1 MSLSEWFPTR
11 SMRALCLG
19 AALFVLAIG
28 AGCEKESASIVSI
41 ALHPTNP
48 NILYVATNDA
58 VYKSRDAG
66 ATWERFPSFSAR
78 RVTTVAIDPQ
88 LPATVYAGTM
98 GDAVYK
104 SPDGGQHWLPHNVG
118 LKEHVSF
125 VNQFVFNPTATEQ
138 IYSATTVGAYYT
150 KDGGREWEERMA
162 GMKEVH
168 IVVSIALNPK
178 DPRVLYAGTTGGIYR
193 SDDGAAS
200 WKKIN
205 NGLIP
210 DSELMAAMALGIN
223 VIVIDPLNPDIVYAG
238 STKGLFRTKNRGE
251 VWERVGL
258 TIPDLYVSSIVVHPA
273 DTNQLYVGGPG
284 GVWKSMD
291 AGATFQKMNEGLATL
306 NIRALAMSPRNPQE
320 LFAGTN
326 GSGLYRSTTGGERW
340 ISMPLT
346 AASTASR

>member
-1 MSLSEWFPTR
+1 MVIRLPLQLTR
-11 SMRALCLG
+11 LAALLLVLLCLG
-19 AALFVLAIG
+19 
-28 AGCEKESASIVSI
+28 CQKESEAIVSI
-41 ALHPTNP
+41 ALHPTNA

-66 ATWERFPSFSAR
+66 ASWERFPSFSAR

-88 LPATVYAGTM
+88 LPATIYAGTM

-125 VNQFVFNPTATEQ
+125 VNQFVFHPTDNEK

-168 IVVSIALNPK
+168 IVVSIAINHK
-178 DPRVLYAGTTGGIYR
+178 EPRVLYAGTTGGIYR

-205 NGLIP
+205 TGLIP
-210 DSELMAAMALGIN
+210 DSELMAAMALGVNTIAL
-223 VIVIDPLNPDIVYAG
+223 DPVNPDIVYAG
-238 STKGLFRTKNRGE
+238 TTKGLFRTGNKGE
-251 VWERVGL
+251 HWERIGEAL
-258 TIPDLYVSSIVVHPA
+258 SDPFVSSIVVHP
-273 DTNQLYVGGPG
+273 TEPSLIYIGGPG
-284 GVWKSMD
+284 GVWKSSD
-291 AGATFQKMNEGLATL
+291 SGKTWHAMNQGLTTL
-306 NIRALAMSPRNPQE
+306 NVRALAIAPKNSQM
-320 LFAGTN
+320 LYAGTN
-326 GSGLYRSTTGGERW
+326 GSGLYRSTDAGATW
-340 ISMPLT
+340 ASVPLKAT
-346 AASTASR
+346 PPGAG